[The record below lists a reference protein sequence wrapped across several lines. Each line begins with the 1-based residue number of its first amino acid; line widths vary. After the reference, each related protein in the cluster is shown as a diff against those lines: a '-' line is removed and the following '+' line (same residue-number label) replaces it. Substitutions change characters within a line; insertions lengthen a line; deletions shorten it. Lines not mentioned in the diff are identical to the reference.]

1 MQTPPQRGRARHSPR
16 NGENSGVERA
26 RILDPGPALMRW
38 DACRGWQAFPHA
50 SDACDRDGS
59 LLLLKSI
66 AHPKGTRQVESVS
79 ADGVG
84 RYAPPQ
90 RPAAQCGLRISN
102 PSHGRPV
109 KPHPIQLCSSCFSRP
124 APLVLRLFSVAPK
137 GPRAC
142 LPPTPGRLP
151 AHAGKNHGAPE
162 SAKKRDASM
171 PFAEERRGSAGR
183 SRTRMRAA
191 HEREFGGR
199 RLRRRF
205 AAWSHPLGIQE
216 HETHRHRRLPPRQ
229 HHAAWPPSGPRRQ
242 AVSTGNRF
250 AAGPPPQDS
259 ASPRALVNGVGTAPQ
274 RGRRSGG
281 DFCPMSA
288 PRPEVL
294 RRPSLCSAAL
304 RLRQPADAPLLPPV

>member
-1 MQTPPQRGRARHSPR
+1 
-16 NGENSGVERA
+16 
-26 RILDPGPALMRW
+26 MRW
-38 DACRGWQAFPHA
+38 DACRDWQAFPRA

-79 ADGVG
+79 ADDVG

-90 RPAAQCGLRISN
+90 RPAAQCGLRISA

-124 APLVLRLFSVAPK
+124 APLVLRLFSVAPR
-137 GPRAC
+137 GPRLPVPHTGKIAC
-142 LPPTPGRLP
+142 L
-151 AHAGKNHGAPE
+151 HAGKNRGAPE

-171 PFAEERRGSAGR
+171 PFAERRGSAGR

-229 HHAAWPPSGPRRQ
+229 RQRQRHAA
-242 AVSTGNRF
+242 
-250 AAGPPPQDS
+250 
-259 ASPRALVNGVGTAPQ
+259 
-274 RGRRSGG
+274 
-281 DFCPMSA
+281 
-288 PRPEVL
+288 
-294 RRPSLCSAAL
+294 
-304 RLRQPADAPLLPPV
+304 

>member
-1 MQTPPQRGRARHSPR
+1 MRRHNGQPPNAACVFPPR
-16 NGENSGVERA
+16 RTEGLSN
-26 RILDPGPALMRW
+26 RIP
-38 DACRGWQAFPHA
+38 F
-50 SDACDRDGS
+50 SF
-59 LLLLKSI
+59 
-66 AHPKGTRQVESVS
+66 V
-79 ADGVG
+79 
-84 RYAPPQ
+84 
-90 RPAAQCGLRISN
+90 RP
-102 PSHGRPV
+102 
-109 KPHPIQLCSSCFSRP
+109 CFSRP
-124 APLVLRLFSVAPK
+124 APLLLRRPK
-137 GPRAC
+137 RPALACPPRREDC
-142 LPPTPGRLP
+142 L
-151 AHAGKNHGAPE
+151 HAGKNRGAPE

-171 PFAEERRGSAGR
+171 PFAERRGSAAR

-229 HHAAWPPSGPRRQ
+229 RQRQRHAAWPPSSLRRQ

-259 ASPRALVNGVGTAPQ
+259 ASPRVLVNGVGTAPR

-294 RRPSLCSAAL
+294 RRPSQCSAAL